1 MGMSAGGNGR
11 TLLGS
16 SVGGALIGTVLSVG
30 GSLLFESMES
40 TAFVMLVLTGALAG
54 GVGGCLVRRQLQ
66 QVLRQ
71 WQAQQEAVWQERQ
84 EQWETERAAL
94 VAAREMLQQ
103 RVQALEAMQAH
114 EEADSAEGGEGTQ
127 EAENGV
133 SAALQQFWTQSRE
146 RLQTY
151 LQLLGDQLDH
161 VQQETEEAALEIVAE
176 LQQLHKA
183 AQLQVTQIQQLAA
196 SMEHMS
202 QHNTHQAHS
211 IREAGQQMSD
221 FVDQYQVR
229 VEESLQRIS
238 RMAAEVGQLEP
249 LVDDMADIA
258 RRTNLLAL
266 NAAIEAA
273 RLGEEGKGFAVVAD
287 AVRQLAMQ
295 ASSLADR
302 MGRQIQTVCER
313 IQEESGHIKDRLQLE
328 VDQLSQMRAANAMLN
343 ERLHQIV
350 QVTSDTVA
358 QVRQLNDER
367 LSRSLADLLG
377 RIQFQDVLRQKIDLV
392 KAALKRLS
400 DFLEAAVRYQQHPD
414 QSPPEP
420 LDPDQLYQQY
430 VSSGQRAVHQAA
442 LGHRSADDDAAPR
455 IELFV

>member
-1 MGMSAGGNGR
+1 MGTPASHHGR
-11 TLLGS
+11 ALLGGS
-16 SVGGALIGTVLSVG
+16 VVGGLIGAVVG
-30 GSLLFESMES
+30 AGVSLLAANMES
-40 TAFVMLVLTGALAG
+40 TAFAMLVLTGVLAG
-54 GVGGCLVRRQLQ
+54 GAGGFLVRSQLQ
-66 QVLRQ
+66 HVFQQ
-71 WQAQQEAVWQERQ
+71 WQAQQEAAWRARQ
-84 EQWETERAAL
+84 EQWEAEQAAL
-94 VAAREMLQQ
+94 VEVRERLQQ
-103 RVQALEAMQAH
+103 RVQALEAMLH
-114 EEADSAEGGEGTQ
+114 EADSTEGV
-127 EAENGV
+127 EATPEDANGV

-151 LQLLGDQLDH
+151 LQLLGDQLNH
-161 VQQETEEAALEIVAE
+161 VQQETEQAALEIVAE
-176 LQQLHKA
+176 LRQLHKA
-183 AQLQVTQIQQLAA
+183 AQLQITQIQQLAA

-202 QHNTHQAHS
+202 QHNTQQARS
-211 IREAGQQMSD
+211 IRETGQQMND

-313 IQEESGHIKDRLQLE
+313 IQEESEYIKDQLQVEL
-328 VDQLSQMRAANAMLN
+328 DQLSQMRTANTMLN

-377 RIQFQDVLRQKIDLV
+377 RIQFQDVLRQKIELV

-400 DFLEAAVRYQQHPD
+400 DFLEAAVRYQQHPES
-414 QSPPEP
+414 SPPE
-420 LDPDQLYQQY
+420 LIDPESLYQQY
-430 VSSGQRAVHQAA
+430 VSAGQRAVHRTT
-442 LGHRSADDDAAPR
+442 LGRRSEDDTAPR